1 MDPNQNQNPI
11 FRQWHMERCRQE
23 MALFN
28 NYQRHQQQYGCA
40 VEYPQ
45 FNQYGQ
51 IVNMPPNLRR
61 IQFPTVTVHPPN
73 QFFVPHAP
81 QSNYQ
86 LPYNANSFSLSFTL
100 SQDLNSPG
108 QLFFEQFGHHPTL
121 PPNCVPKHVVFVY
134 ENSEAPVFVPQH
146 QVVHHVYHVTRH
158 TGASRPTVTVDAAVG
173 DSSVVRYNQE
183 TQTEWRQPE
192 QRQAADNQA
201 PLHNALM
208 QRSAARAVSVT
219 SNLSQPEE
227 PEFNTSITKVS
238 NWLKMTQHIIASSNQ
253 PRQQLAPTSP
263 PALRPPPR
271 NAYQHMKTMPA
282 PFFHQP
288 PPPPPQIIRKI
299 PFHGSR
305 SVGDFK
311 KRGVQLTIVK
321 HSTVKIGMDTERA
334 RDVVVDG
341 DDTEKPNEK
350 RIVVVVRDSETPNSE
365 ANETPVNESSVAE
378 NRRRSVSNEVRADIH
393 TPVSQGEE
401 AADESQKAS
410 AQDSGIGIADDDTE
424 DGQDDD
430 EPEATE

>member
-1 MDPNQNQNPI
+1 MDPNQNPNPI

-23 MALFN
+23 MALFS
-28 NYQRHQQQYGCA
+28 NYQRHQQQYGCPA
-40 VEYPQ
+40 ELPQ

-73 QFFVPHAP
+73 QFFVPNAP
-81 QSNYQ
+81 Q

-121 PPNCVPKHVVFVY
+121 PPNRVPKHVVFVY
-134 ENSEAPVFVPQH
+134 ENSEAPVFVPQ
-146 QVVHHVYHVTRH
+146 QNVVHHVYHVTRH
-158 TGASRPTVTVDAAVG
+158 VGASRPTVTVDAAVG

-227 PEFNTSITKVS
+227 PEFNTSVTKVS
-238 NWLKMTQHIIASSNQ
+238 QWLKMTQRILASSNQ
-253 PRQQLAPTSP
+253 PGRQLAPTSP

-299 PFHGSR
+299 PFHGSQA
-305 SVGDFK
+305 VGDFK

-321 HSTVKIGMDTERA
+321 HSTVKIGMDAERA

-350 RIVVVVRDSETPNSE
+350 TIVVVLRDSETPNSE
-365 ANETPVNESSVAE
+365 ANETPVNEPSVAE
-378 NRRRSVSNEVRADIH
+378 NRRSVSNGVQAD
-393 TPVSQGEE
+393 TSVSQDEE
-401 AADESQKAS
+401 GADESQKES
-410 AQDSGIGIADDDTE
+410 AQDSGIADDDTE
-424 DGQDDD
+424 DGQDDEEDAD
-430 EPEATE
+430 E